1 MAKCINCQHCI
12 MDSVWGDCKCKVK
25 QTYVYSLGKDIDCE
39 DFKEKKDEN
48 QSNTHD

>member
-25 QTYVYSLGKDIDCE
+25 QTYVYSLGKDVDCE